1 MPKIGYMPAS
11 VHQVDIQKAK
21 LAAVGCEVIR
31 SETISSAFRDD
42 RYELATITEFLREGD
57 EFIVLRLD
65 HLGLSIRDVLN
76 LVAELD
82 AKGASLRILEPDVTT
97 AGDMDSIVIKVLD
110 MVHGKPMTPSEL
122 DFVQKSLKS
131 TPKKIP
137 LAATSSR
144 ACSRRKMIHRK
155 SPIPCHRFRW
165 NLDHPQTRHTKIYN
179 NQLFNYPI
187 YLPNSAGPKIRATV
201 QPHFLNL
208 TLCIE

>member
-1 MPKIGYMPAS
+1 M
-11 VHQVDIQKAK
+11 
-21 LAAVGCEVIR
+21 C
-31 SETISSAFRDD
+31 
-42 RYELATITEFLREGD
+42 
-57 EFIVLRLD
+57 
-65 HLGLSIRDVLN
+65 RDVPCIEGNTFQPL
-76 LVAELD
+76 LVKRRKASRGPRTMARTEALHWD
-82 AKGASLRILEPDVTT
+82 LKGLRIAPQSSWAVQRRKSRNSDT
-97 AGDMDSIVIKVLD
+97 
-110 MVHGKPMTPSEL
+110 EL

-144 ACSRRKMIHRK
+144 ACSRRKMIPRK

-201 QPHFLNL
+201 QPHFLR
-208 TLCIE
+208 LCS

>member
-1 MPKIGYMPAS
+1 MFISQTTTRRTANKTYRSVRLVESRRVGRKVQQKTLLNLGAHFAIPKAQWAELVEIIEAR
-11 VHQVDIQKAK
+11 
-21 LAAVGCEVIR
+21 LAGN
-31 SETISSAFRDD
+31 
-42 RYELATITEFLREGD
+42 EFLFEP
-57 EFIVLRLD
+57 
-65 HLGLSIRDVLN
+65 
-76 LVAELD
+76 APEL
-82 AKGASLRILEPDVTT
+82 T
-97 AGDMDSIVIKVLD
+97 A
-110 MVHGKPMTPSEL
+110 TAEL

-144 ACSRRKMIHRK
+144 ACSRRKMIPRK